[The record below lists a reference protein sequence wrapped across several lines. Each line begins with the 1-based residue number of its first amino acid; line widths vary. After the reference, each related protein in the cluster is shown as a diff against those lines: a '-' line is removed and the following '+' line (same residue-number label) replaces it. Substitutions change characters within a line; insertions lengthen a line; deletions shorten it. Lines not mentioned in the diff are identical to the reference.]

1 MRGEDNMYTW
11 GYIKDVTLMK
21 LDLDEDEANTLNLM
35 KRFKHYANEAITII
49 CSSVKPKKTFA
60 TIVVTKD
67 DIGKPITIPDKDFIS
82 FGDDVNRITQTE
94 YNMTIVR
101 EATDSDFVH
110 CGYNQIIP
118 YVEGTFAISYNTRWI
133 TFLFEDYNEDGVDD
147 GQDDDTELDVPADIL
162 ECLPSYIASQC
173 MKVDDEY
180 KSATLRNDFEL
191 MLARIDD
198 TDFKSNKTF
207 FVGGD
212 W

>member
-49 CSSVKPKKTFA
+49 CSSVKPKRTFA

-94 YNMTIVR
+94 YNSPIVR

-118 YVEGTFAISYNTRWI
+118 YIEGTFAISYNARWI
-133 TFLFEDYNEDGVDD
+133 TFLFEDYNHDGIDD
-147 GQDDDTELDVPADIL
+147 GQDDSTELDVPTDIL

-180 KSATLRNDFEL
+180 KAATFRNEFEL

-207 FVGGD
+207 SIGGD

>member
-35 KRFKHYANEAITII
+35 NRFKHYANEAITII
-49 CSSVKPKKTFA
+49 CSSVKPKRTFA

-118 YVEGTFAISYNTRWI
+118 YVEGTFIISYNTRWI

-147 GQDDDTELDVPADIL
+147 GQDDDTDLDVPADIL

-173 MKVDDEY
+173 MKVDDDY
-180 KSATLRNDFEL
+180 KAATLRNEFEV

-207 FVGGD
+207 SVGGD